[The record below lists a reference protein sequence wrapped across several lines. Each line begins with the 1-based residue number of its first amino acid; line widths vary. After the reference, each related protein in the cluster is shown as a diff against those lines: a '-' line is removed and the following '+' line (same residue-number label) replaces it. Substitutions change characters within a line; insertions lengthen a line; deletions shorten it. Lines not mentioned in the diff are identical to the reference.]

1 MVNRKCI
8 AIIPARGGS
17 KRIPKKNILD
27 FHGKPMI
34 AYTIEAALKTGLF
47 SRVMVSTDSK
57 EIANISKEYGASVP
71 FLRNNHTDDFSN
83 VSDVV
88 VHTLKRVTIELEENY
103 DVVAMLMPNCPLR
116 NSKDILKLFND
127 FRENEAIFQISAFK
141 YGWMNPWWAHTVDSN
156 NIARPVF
163 NNTIK
168 SRSQDLDEL
177 YCPTGALWIASVP
190 EILKS
195 GTFYGENFHFGILN
209 WKSAI
214 DIDDYDDL
222 EMAKVLFSTII

>member
-1 MVNRKCI
+1 MVNLKCI

-17 KRIPKKNILD
+17 KRIPKKNIIDL
-27 FHGKPMI
+27 HGKPMI
-34 AYTIEAALKTGLF
+34 SYTIKAALESGLF
-47 SRVMVSTDSK
+47 SKVMVSTDSI
-57 EIANISKEYGASVP
+57 EIADIAKEYGASVP
-71 FLRNNHTDDFSN
+71 FLRENHSDDYSN

-88 VHTLKRVTIELEENY
+88 IHTLKRLKIELDEDY
-103 DVVAMLMPNCPLR
+103 DIVAMLMPNCPLR

-127 FRENEAIFQISAFK
+127 FRDNKAIFQISAFK
-141 YGWMNPWWAHTVDSN
+141 YGWMNPWWAHTVDSD
-156 NIARPVF
+156 NIAKPVF
-163 NNTIK
+163 TNTIK

-222 EMAKVLFSTII
+222 EMAHNLFESDN